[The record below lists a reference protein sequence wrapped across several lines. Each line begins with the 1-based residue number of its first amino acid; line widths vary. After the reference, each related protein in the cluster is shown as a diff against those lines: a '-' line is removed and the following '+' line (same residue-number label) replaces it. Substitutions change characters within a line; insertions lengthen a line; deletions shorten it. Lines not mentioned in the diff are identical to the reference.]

1 MNPSQSFRFN
11 HHQSIVVVS
20 KIQYTI
26 FSTQKGKLPKIMTMI
41 SYTKST
47 AYGAP
52 SCRPLTSVRVKT
64 NSAWRREFHAVEIR
78 NSPRRE
84 LPSYWQGKQKTGV
97 FYQRIGASSLRR
109 GLPQ

>member
-52 SCRPLTSVRVKT
+52 SCRPLTGVRGKTPSSATTCANDPQGQDNSSLKARNLSV
-64 NSAWRREFHAVEIR
+64 AF
-78 NSPRRE
+78 
-84 LPSYWQGKQKTGV
+84 SYGTTSCRPLTGV
-97 FYQRIGASSLRR
+97 R
-109 GLPQ
+109 GKTP